1 MKLTK
6 KQTLG
11 LIKKAIINK
20 KSDVILALKKAS
32 ISVPE
37 GTTNS
42 QLLDIVMAN
51 IEEGNG
57 YFIYYLSQV
66 IVQDLKKQAKETSNA
81 NGTTTTTTNW
91 GGMGTS
97 VIEGI
102 GGFIVSSNNLKIAQI
117 QADAAKAKAEADK
130 ELAKIGGYI
139 YQPPSNNSGGAKDMS
154 TIIIVSVIGGVLLLG
169 TIITVVLLKK
179 K

>member
-11 LIKKAIINK
+11 LIKKAIIDK

-32 ISVPE
+32 VSVPE

-42 QLLDIVMAN
+42 QLLDIVMTN
-51 IEEGNG
+51 VEEGNG

-66 IVQDLKKQAKETSNA
+66 IVQDLKEKLNSTSNA
-81 NGTTTTTTNW
+81 DGQSVDW

-97 VIEGI
+97 VIGGI
-102 GGFIVSSNNLKIAQI
+102 GDFIVSSNNLKMAQI

-130 ELAKIGGYI
+130 ELAKLGGYP
-139 YQPPSNNSGGAKDMS
+139 YPPPVNTNSGGVKDMS
-154 TIIIVSVIGGVLLLG
+154 TIIITSIIGGVVLLG